1 MSAYGTKVVAVLDT
15 ESAFGTTIKSMR
27 ESMVTRGLLTTNG
40 LNIPTVAPVSPND
53 GDIYFDKNE
62 LKLKIFV
69 DDGNST
75 QWVQQ

>member
-27 ESMVTRGLLTTNG
+27 DAIVTRGLLTTNG

-53 GDIYFDKNE
+53 GDIYFDKNA

-75 QWVQQ
+75 QWVQL